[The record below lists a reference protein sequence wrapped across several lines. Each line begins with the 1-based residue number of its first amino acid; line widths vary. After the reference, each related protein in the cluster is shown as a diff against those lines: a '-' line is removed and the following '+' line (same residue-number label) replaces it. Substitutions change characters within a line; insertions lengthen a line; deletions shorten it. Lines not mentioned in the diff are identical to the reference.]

1 MSGLVDF
8 GFVEDHHEELL
19 REAEERRLARHL
31 REARTGMRNSG
42 AGTRDEGVTVRWG
55 LHADDEKVAELL
67 ELNGMPRWV
76 AFEERFVVAERDG
89 GIVAALRYRTESK
102 RMLLGQLVVDPW
114 AGERRLAMTL
124 YGGALELARD
134 LGVRDVLAGSPP
146 WAVYPSDYPALA
158 GYHRWGRGWRIRVS
172 PLVEGSGVTSVGGWR
187 RVVALFGF
195 VAVPFFRAFED
206 KEGHDDS
213 EGLARCG
220 RGEESG
226 RVSRLPQ

>member
-1 MSGLVDF
+1 MRGLVDF
-8 GFVEDHHEELL
+8 GFVGDHHEELL
-19 REAEERRLARHL
+19 REAEERRLARRL
-31 REARTGMRNSG
+31 REARRFTSRSE
-42 AGTRDEGVTVRWG
+42 AGGKRDDSVTVRWG

-89 GIVAALRYRTESK
+89 VVVAALSYRTEPK
-102 RMLLGQLVVDPW
+102 RMLLGLLVVDPW
-114 AGERRLAMTL
+114 AGERRLAVAL
-124 YGGALELARD
+124 YGGALELARE
-134 LGVRDVLAGSPP
+134 LGACEEVLAGSLRR
-146 WAVYPSDYPALA
+146 ADYPALA
-158 GYHRWGRGWRIRVS
+158 GYRRRGRGWRIRVS
-172 PLVEGSGVTSVGGWR
+172 PLVEGSGVAPAGGWR
-187 RVVALFGF
+187 RVVALFGV
-195 VAVPFFRAFED
+195 VAVPFFRAFEY